1 MEIKSFFIFGKTLKS
16 KLVSGLCI
24 AALPLVVMA
33 IYMVVSTII
42 VHDHA
47 NYLAYKYLRIVK
59 MSEDIDEISYNAVL
73 ALEEYVKDHK
83 EHEISEG
90 HEYIEQSLA
99 SLDTLRQLVKDPKL
113 DDSLRVWFKDLEN
126 LWANYIEIFDKS
138 WHANDVC
145 METYKEL
152 CKVKENLDKELNN
165 ISQTSSEH
173 NALLAERAIR
183 MIFPLVVADVLGDK
197 ETYQESYNK
206 AQKAINTL
214 LNNLP
219 SAQATEIAT
228 LSKKYFAL
236 SQKYVESFEIADTNM
251 WIIDDKSIVNYN
263 LCRNIQRET
272 SNMVN
277 ETAYG
282 IDSALSSTFLWVV
295 IGLVISIII
304 IVLTAMVMLSTL
316 VAPLKDGIS
325 MATELSNGNLD
336 IKVSQSESDD
346 EIGQLQNSMANLAQN
361 IKIII
366 KSIADC
372 SEKLSSAS
380 NILSKASIQMS
391 TSANDQASSA
401 QEVSSSIE
409 EITSSISQNNDN
421 AIETNK
427 IATKTSQTIQICSET
442 AIKSVKAMNLIA
454 EKISIID
461 DIAFQTNI
469 LSLNAAVEAA
479 RAGEHGKGFAVV
491 AAEVK
496 KLAERSAHAAKEID
510 IVSKDGLAIAKDT
523 GESFAAVL
531 PEIERTSRLVQEIA
545 SSCAEQTTGSN
556 QINTAVQRF
565 NLTTQQFASLA
576 QEMADHSSD
585 LLQLVEDLSDLMKFF
600 KTE

>member
-33 IYMVVSTII
+33 IYMIVSTII
-42 VHDHA
+42 VHEHA

-59 MSEDIDEISYNAVL
+59 MSEDVDEISYNAVL
-73 ALEEYVKDHK
+73 ALEEYVKDHRD
-83 EHEISEG
+83 HEISEG
-90 HEYIEQSLA
+90 HEYIDQSLA
-99 SLDTLRQLVKDPKL
+99 SLDTLRQLVQDPKL
-113 DDSLRVWFKDLEN
+113 DDSLRIWCKELEK
-126 LWANYIEIFDKS
+126 LWSNYIEVFDKS

-152 CKVKENLDKELNN
+152 CEIKENLDNELNN
-165 ISQTSSEH
+165 ISQTSSEY

-183 MIFPLVVADVLGDK
+183 MIFPLAVSDVLSDK
-197 ETYQESYNK
+197 ETFDESYDK

-214 LNNLP
+214 ENHLP
-219 SAQATEIAT
+219 SGQATRIAA

-236 SQKYVESFEIADTNM
+236 AQKYVEYFVIADSNM
-251 WIIDDKSIVNYN
+251 WIIDEKSTVNFN

-277 ETAYG
+277 DTAYG
-282 IDSALSSTFLWVV
+282 IDSALSSTILWVV
-295 IGLVISIII
+295 VGLVVSIII

-316 VAPLKDGIS
+316 VAPLKEGIM

-336 IKVSQSESDD
+336 IKMSHSESDD
-346 EIGQLQNSMANLAQN
+346 EIGQLQNSMANLAEN

-366 KSIADC
+366 KSIAEC

-380 NILSKASIQMS
+380 NILSQASIQMS
-391 TSANDQASSA
+391 TSANDQAASA

-421 AIETNK
+421 AIETKK

-454 EKISIID
+454 QKISIID

-510 IVSKDGLAIAKDT
+510 IVSKDGLSIARDT

-556 QINTAVQRF
+556 QINIAVQRF

-585 LLQLVEDLSDLMKFF
+585 LLQLVADLSDLMKFF